1 VNYFRFKKIS
11 KNFRTIFK
19 LLINNVKG
27 YVYAPLV
34 INAAINVLDVKTNKK
49 IVLKSQDIQVLI
61 YVIRKITDVPLNVK
75 NINNVPINVMKFLIM
90 IVKYLIIVI
99 VAINARKN
107 VSIVTINADYKS
119 IKIIVFI
126 NVK

>member
-1 VNYFRFKKIS
+1 MNYFRFKKIS